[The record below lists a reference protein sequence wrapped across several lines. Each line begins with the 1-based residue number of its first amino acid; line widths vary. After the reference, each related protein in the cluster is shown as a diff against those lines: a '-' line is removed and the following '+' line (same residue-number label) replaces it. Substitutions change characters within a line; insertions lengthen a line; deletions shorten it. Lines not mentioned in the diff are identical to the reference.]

1 MNTYN
6 QLGEYVKVPETRI
19 KSSFFNVFIK
29 KNFSMFYLAFFYG
42 WPSLSEG
49 KGAVCPLAPRQ
60 GTYPLTHYRGAAPD
74 PALRGHSPCGKGAA
88 VFGTAP
94 PCRECMGLRRRQG
107 LPYGVSLRLPLDA
120 CRGFRLVADRS
131 ACQLSLF
138 CVVYPVTIR
147 AVPGGQ
153 AGSDG
158 NPMGRWVGPASVARY
173 YLYFFSM

>member
-49 KGAVCPLAPRQ
+49 KGAVCPLDPRQ

-74 PALRGHSPCGKGAA
+74 PALREHSPCGRGKQSKDCS
-88 VFGTAP
+88 
-94 PCRECMGLRRRQG
+94 PCGEV
-107 LPYGVSLRLPLDA
+107 YGVADEGVKGCPTASRFACPLTPA
-120 CRGFRLVADRS
+120 
-131 ACQLSLF
+131 
-138 CVVYPVTIR
+138 
-147 AVPGGQ
+147 
-153 AGSDG
+153 
-158 NPMGRWVGPASVARY
+158 MGPAEFICAGRPLPIFHCSP
-173 YLYFFSM
+173 